1 MSGKRIQIDYT
12 PQRYQAEIHND
23 KHRFKVLD
31 IGRRGG
37 KTEFVLNEL
46 IKEATRDPGLYFYIA
61 PSYRQA
67 KSIAWTRLK
76 ALLKPA
82 KQFWKF
88 NEQELYAEELNTATR
103 IELKGADN
111 EESLLGVGL
120 KGVVF
125 DESAM
130 IKETVWPRI
139 VRPMLADSQGW
150 AIFISTP
157 KGKNWFWDLYRLGC
171 DPNNPDWKSWKYPTS
186 INAYI
191 KPEEIEEMRKDMP
204 ERLFT
209 QEVMAEFLDDSTG
222 VFRGVRACLC
232 GILENPKAGRFYVM
246 GVDLAKTED
255 YTVLTVIDSVTRE
268 IVAFERFQNVS
279 WNEQKLKIQDLAH
292 RYNNAMCII
301 DSTGIGD
308 PFTEDLESAN
318 ISLWYNEQGKAG
330 YKFTNTSK
338 NQLIDHLAISIEQRR
353 ITIPRDLSVLI
364 EELQIFEYSL
374 TTSGNITYQAPDGKH
389 DDCVISLALAVWGI
403 RSQLREAQVVNDWR
417 KDIDMVDRQGAGT
430 PINQPEYEYEFQG
443 Y

>member
-1 MSGKRIQIDYT
+1 M
-12 PQRYQAEIHND
+12 
-23 KHRFKVLD
+23 LD
-31 IGRRGG
+31 VGRRGG
-37 KTEFVLNEL
+37 KTEFVLNEI
-46 IKEATRDPGLYFYIA
+46 IKEATRAPGLYFYIA

-76 ALLKPA
+76 MLLKPA
-82 KQFWKF
+82 KAYWKF
-88 NEQELYAEELNTATR
+88 NEQELYAEELNTGTR

-130 IKETVWPRI
+130 IKATVWPRI

-157 KGKNWFWDLYRLGC
+157 KGKNWFYDLYQLGC

-186 INAYI
+186 INKYI
-191 KPEEIEEMRKDMP
+191 HLSEIEEMKKDMP
-204 ERLFT
+204 ERLFS

-222 VFRGVRACLC
+222 VFRGLRSCLC
-232 GILENPKAGRFYVM
+232 GELQGVKQGRFYIM
-246 GVDLAKTED
+246 GVDLAKSED
-255 YTVLTVIDSVTRE
+255 YTVLTVMDSVERSV
-268 IVAFERFQNVS
+268 VAFERFQDVA
-279 WNEQKLKIQDLAH
+279 WNEQKLRIQDLAK

-308 PFTEDLESAN
+308 PFTEDLEKSN
-318 ISLWYNEQGKAG
+318 ISLWYNDQGKAG
-330 YKFTNTSK
+330 YKFNNTSK
-338 NQLIDHLAISIEQRR
+338 NQLIDHLSIAIEQRR
-353 ITIPRDLSVLI
+353 ITIPKDLEVLI
-364 EELQIFEYSL
+364 DELQRFEYQL
-374 TTSGNITYQAPDGKH
+374 TTSGNITYQAPEGRH

-403 RSQLREAQVVNDWR
+403 RSQLKEVQVLSDR
-417 KDIDMVDRQGAGT
+417 KNEYEQIDKQGAGT
-430 PINQPEYEYEFQG
+430 LVQEQPFEYEFQG